1 VSSTWS
7 QQIMRRKQSLLTL
20 SVLLVAACQRGTE
33 PTATPLQ
40 PSASVSSSAA
50 KAPAFERTWGGA
62 NGDNAQGVALGSDGS
77 IYVTG
82 ITLSFTASED
92 EAFLLKYGPDGTLL
106 WQRTYSGERAVAGRD
121 VAVHADATGAEAV
134 YVTGSFFN
142 SSFLARFDTEGNLI
156 WQRSWGGASEFA
168 EAVAVAPDGGS
179 IYIAGSTVD
188 LGAGSGDATLVK
200 FASDGSFLWDR
211 TWGGPIDERGRDVAV
226 AADGSVYVVG
236 EGNSFFGNDA
246 IVVKFTPAGSLIWQR
261 DRRTGNH
268 LDDGEAFGVAIA
280 ADGSIYI
287 AGTFLNSGVGQEVFV
302 ANITADGAL
311 VWDRTWGAQVDA
323 GLDVAI
329 GPDGNVHVTGATG
342 FGQGGSPALGGDAF
356 ATMFLPSGR
365 VRDAQS
371 WGGAGNDEGQAIA
384 VGPDGSIY
392 VVGSAEAPPYELD
405 NARKTTRSTD
415 AFLDVPLGTVTDP
428 DVTVG
433 TPNGTVEAVTGSET
447 YAGATDA
454 FLIKIT
460 R

>member
-1 VSSTWS
+1 
-7 QQIMRRKQSLLTL
+7 MRQKLWLLAL
-20 SVLLVAACQRGTE
+20 SVLMVAACERATE
-33 PTATPLQ
+33 PTAPLQ
-40 PSASVSSSAA
+40 PSTSVNSNAA
-50 KAPAFERTWGGA
+50 QTPAFERTWGGT

-77 IYVTG
+77 MYVTG
-82 ITLSFTASED
+82 ITFSFSASED

-106 WQRTYSGERAVAGRD
+106 WQRTYSGERAVSGRD
-121 VAVHADATGAEAV
+121 VAVHTDATGADAV

-156 WQRSWGGASEFA
+156 WQRTWGGDSEFTQ
-168 EAVAVAPDGGS
+168 AVAVASDGS
-179 IYIAGSTVD
+179 VYIAGGTFS
-188 LGAGSGDATLVK
+188 LGAGGGDVALVK

-211 TWGGPIDERGRDVAV
+211 TWGGPISESARDVAV
-226 AADGSVYVVG
+226 AADGNIYVAG

-246 IVVKFTPAGSLIWQR
+246 IVLKFAPNGSLIWER
-261 DRRTGNH
+261 DRRTGNREDFGAA
-268 LDDGEAFGVAIA
+268 LGVATA

-287 AGTFLNSGVGQEVFV
+287 AGTFLNSGVGQEVFL

-311 VWDRTWGAQVDA
+311 VWERTWGSHNDV

-329 GPDGNVHVTGATG
+329 GPDGNIHVTGATA
-342 FGQGGSPALGGDAF
+342 FGQGGSPAFGGDAF
-356 ATMFLPSGR
+356 AATFLPSGR
-365 VRDAQS
+365 VRVAQS

-392 VVGSAEAPPYELD
+392 VAGSVEAPPYVLD

-415 AFLDVPLGTVTDP
+415 AFLDVPLGTVTEP
-428 DVTVG
+428 HATVG
-433 TPNGTVEAVTGSET
+433 IPNGTVEAVTGSET